1 MAVSHRFWP
10 LWRDGGPCGR
20 FHGRTAIARPS
31 TPGGRRHTGPIQW
44 PSAISSERRSGP
56 RGAGSG
62 EQAGRGEWGAGS
74 GEWARAKL
82 GRWGRA
88 ADSDERCSGR
98 GAIGRGA
105 GARTGWPTECRAG
118 PSVEA
123 ASEAA
128 NLAVRGAAC
137 LVDDQVAGAAV
148 GAAVGSVGRGRAAPQ
163 AAGCHTPTR
172 DRHGRGTRIH
182 SVVFLVARL
191 AGAGSAHDA
200 ASRPWFARDGSNHE
214 NRSENSGFLSGATAG
229 AGWARPAVRFCGPGN
244 DGARWSF
251 RQMPRSRGAIRATP
265 IPAFQHSFRNS
276 C

>member
-1 MAVSHRFWP
+1 M
-10 LWRDGGPCGR
+10 G
-20 FHGRTAIARPS
+20 ARPLLG
-31 TPGGRRHTGPIQW
+31 PRHRVVVARLVQIQW
-44 PSAISSERRSGP
+44 PCAISSERRSGP

-62 EQAGRGEWGAGS
+62 GASGPRGAGGQRAGRGER
-74 GEWARAKL
+74 ARAKL
-82 GRWGRA
+82 GRWERA
-88 ADSDERCSGR
+88 ADSDEECSGR
-98 GAIGRGA
+98 GAIWPRRRSLDGM
-105 GARTGWPTECRAG
+105 ARTESRAG

-128 NLAVRGAAC
+128 DLAVSGAAR

-191 AGAGSAHDA
+191 AGAGFAHDA

-229 AGWARPAVRFCGPGN
+229 AGWARPAVRFCGRVN

-265 IPAFQHSFRNS
+265 IPAFQGSFRNS